1 MLPVG
6 RGGHIGGLAEPAGE
20 VKGIGETHRH
30 RRLTYRELCGKQQL
44 LCHLQPVAAE
54 ELGRGLAEVAAK
66 QTGKVAAVYPHIVG
80 HRMD

>member
-6 RGGHIGGLAEPAGE
+6 RGGHTGGLAEPAGE

-30 RRLTYRELCGKQQL
+30 RRLCGKQQL
-44 LCHLQPVAAE
+44 LCHLQPVGAE

-66 QTGKVAAVYPHIVG
+66 QTGQVAAVYPHIVG